1 MPITMSD
8 PATRLRSSADR
19 TAATGVQERESRYRP
34 TGHVMRRRQSASF
47 TVYTARGRGS
57 YRSYAKADS
66 AARWVAQETGE
77 TVTIVNE
84 GTGQSWE
91 VSVARA
97 PRSVV
102 SLPPVVGLPETRTL
116 ALTA

>member
-1 MPITMSD
+1 
-8 PATRLRSSADR
+8 
-19 TAATGVQERESRYRP
+19 
-34 TGHVMRRRQSASF
+34 MRRRRSESF
-47 TVYTARGRGS
+47 SVYTARGRGS
-57 YRSYAKADS
+57 YRSKPKADS
-66 AARWVAQETGE
+66 AARWVAQVTGE
-77 TVTIVNE
+77 IVTVVND

-102 SLPPVVGLPETRTL
+102 SLPPIVGLPGARTQ

>member
-1 MPITMSD
+1 
-8 PATRLRSSADR
+8 
-19 TAATGVQERESRYRP
+19 
-34 TGHVMRRRQSASF
+34 MRRRRGASF
-47 TVYTARGRGS
+47 TVYTARGRRS

-66 AARWVAQETGE
+66 AARWVAQVTGE
-77 TVTIVNE
+77 TVTVVNE

-97 PRSVV
+97 APRSPVG
-102 SLPPVVGLPETRTL
+102 LPPVLGLPRTRTL

>member
-1 MPITMSD
+1 
-8 PATRLRSSADR
+8 
-19 TAATGVQERESRYRP
+19 
-34 TGHVMRRRQSASF
+34 MRRRRSESL

-66 AARWVAQETGE
+66 AARWVAQETGK

-102 SLPPVVGLPETRTL
+102 SPPPVVSLRSTRTL

>member
-1 MPITMSD
+1 MS
-8 PATRLRSSADR
+8 
-19 TAATGVQERESRYRP
+19 
-34 TGHVMRRRQSASF
+34 RRRSESF
-47 TVYTARGRGS
+47 TIYTARGRGS

-77 TVTIVNE
+77 TVTVVNE
-84 GTGQSWE
+84 GTGRRWE
-91 VSVARA
+91 VSLARA

-102 SLPPVVGLPETRTL
+102 TLPPVVDQPETRTL

>member
-1 MPITMSD
+1 M
-8 PATRLRSSADR
+8 
-19 TAATGVQERESRYRP
+19 
-34 TGHVMRRRQSASF
+34 
-47 TVYTARGRGS
+47 VYTARGRGS

-66 AARWVAQETGE
+66 AARWVAQETGK

-91 VSVARA
+91 VSA

-102 SLPPVVGLPETRTL
+102 SPPPVVGVRRTRTL
-116 ALTA
+116 VPTA

>member
-1 MPITMSD
+1 
-8 PATRLRSSADR
+8 
-19 TAATGVQERESRYRP
+19 
-34 TGHVMRRRQSASF
+34 MRRRRSESF
-47 TVYTARGRGS
+47 SVYTARGRGS

-66 AARWVAQETGE
+66 AARWVSQETGE
-77 TVTIVNE
+77 TVTVVND

-102 SLPPVVGLPETRTL
+102 RLPPVVGQPDTRTL
-116 ALTA
+116 TLTA

>member
-1 MPITMSD
+1 
-8 PATRLRSSADR
+8 
-19 TAATGVQERESRYRP
+19 
-34 TGHVMRRRQSASF
+34 MRRRRSESF

-66 AARWVAQETGE
+66 AARWVAEVTGE
-77 TVTIVNE
+77 TVTVVNE
-84 GTGQSWE
+84 GTGQNWK
-91 VSVARA
+91 VSVARE

-116 ALTA
+116 PLTA